1 MIDLND
7 QMKVMKLQKIA
18 CSWAKTRTK
27 TGTHRNNIRGCVKSY
42 KNVANST

>member
-27 TGTHRNNIRGCVKSY
+27 TGTETADLISPGLF
-42 KNVANST
+42 